1 MNIFPIQPDDEHTPF
16 PDTDWA
22 LNDPNGLLAFGAQ
35 LTPKRLLMAY
45 RNGIFPWY
53 NPGEPILWWSPDP
66 RCVLWPEHI
75 HISRSLRKL
84 LKKKPFE
91 LRKNSA
97 FSEVMQACSEPRL
110 DEPSTWISAD
120 MKAAYTEM
128 HRLGYAHSIECW
140 MNGELVGGLYGIQLG
155 SVFFGESM
163 FSRIANA
170 SKVALVDLAQNHSVS
185 LIDGQVSS
193 PHLHTLGATTLPRK
207 EFLAYLQ
214 CLIPNT
220 D

>member
-1 MNIFPIQPDDEHTPF
+1 MNIFPIHSDDENTPF
-16 PDTDWA
+16 PDCDWA
-22 LNDPNGLLAFGAQ
+22 LDEPNGLLAFGAQ

-66 RCVLWPEHI
+66 RCVLWPEQI

-91 LRKNSA
+91 IRKNSA
-97 FSEVMQACSEPRL
+97 FADVMHACSEPRP
-110 DEPSTWISAD
+110 DEPGTWISAE
-120 MKAAYTEM
+120 MKAAYLEM

-140 MNGELVGGLYGIQLG
+140 QDGNLVGGLYGIQLG

-163 FSRIANA
+163 FSRVANA
-170 SKVALVDLAQNHSVS
+170 SKVALVDLAQNHQLS

-193 PHLHTLGATTLPRK
+193 PHLHTLGAITLARRH
-207 EFLAYLQ
+207 FLAHLEQ
-214 CLIPNT
+214 NIP
-220 D
+220 